1 MKTALAAALLALA
14 LPVLAQDADVAVK
27 LETPTGTL
35 HGSLRAPLGAAKGAI
50 VLLVSGSG
58 PTDRDGNQPRLLSD
72 SLRQLAAALAAEGIA
87 TLRYD
92 KRGVAMSREAAKAEK
107 DLRFEHYVDDAAAW
121 IAWLKADARF
131 SLVAVAGHSEGAL
144 VGALAAAKAGAGA
157 FVAIAGIARKPAE
170 ILRAQLRPRLPE
182 PFWLESE
189 RILARLER
197 GETADGVPKE
207 LDIVYRPS
215 VQPYLISWFRQS
227 PAEAMRA
234 LEVPVLVVQ
243 GGADVQVPVAEGEA
257 LAAAARNA
265 QLFIVPDM
273 SHALKPA
280 TDAASSM
287 KGLTDPTVAI
297 VPQVPARIA
306 RFVREA
312 AVAAPPKGRR
322 GPAPT

>member
-14 LPVLAQDADVAVK
+14 LPAFALARDADVAVK

-35 HGSLRAPLGAAKGAI
+35 HGSLRAPLGAAKGPV
-50 VLLVSGSG
+50 VLLVAGSG
-58 PTDRDGNQPRLLSD
+58 PTDRDGNQPRLLND
-72 SLRQLAAALAAEGIA
+72 SLRQLAAALGARGIA

-92 KRGVAMSREAAKAEK
+92 KRGVALSREAGRSEK
-107 DLRFEHYVDDAAAW
+107 DLRFDHYVDDAAAW
-121 IAWLKADARF
+121 VAWLKADARF

-157 FVAIAGIARKPAE
+157 FVSIAGIARKPAE
-170 ILRAQLRPRLPE
+170 ILRAQLRPRLPG

-189 RILARLER
+189 RILARLEH
-197 GETADGVPKE
+197 GETADGVPRE

-243 GGADVQVPVAEGEA
+243 GSADVQVPVVEGEA

-312 AVAAPPKGRR
+312 ALAAPPKGR
-322 GPAPT
+322 

>member
-1 MKTALAAALLALA
+1 MKTAFAATLLALA
-14 LPVLAQDADVAVK
+14 LPALAQDADIAVK

-35 HGSLRAPLGAAKGAI
+35 HGSLRAPLGAAKGPV
-50 VLLVSGSG
+50 VLLVAGSG
-58 PTDRDGNQPRLLSD
+58 PTDRDGNQPRLLND

-92 KRGVAMSREAAKAEK
+92 KRGVAMSRDAGKTEK
-107 DLRFEHYVDDAAAW
+107 DLRFDHYVDDAAAW

-131 SLVAVAGHSEGAL
+131 SLVAVAGHSEGAH

-157 FVAIAGIARKPAE
+157 FVAIAGIARKPSE
-170 ILRAQLRPRLPE
+170 VLRTQLRPRLPE
-182 PFWLESE
+182 PFWQESE

-207 LDIVYRPS
+207 LEIVYRPS
-215 VQPYLISWFRQS
+215 VQPYLISWFRRS

-243 GGADVQVPVAEGEA
+243 GTADVQVPVAEGEA

-265 QLFIVPDM
+265 QLFVVPDM

-280 TDAASSM
+280 TDALSSM
-287 KGLTDPTVAI
+287 KGLTDPAVAI
-297 VPQVPARIA
+297 VPEVPARIA
-306 RFVREA
+306 RFVRDA
-312 AVAAPPKGRR
+312 ALAAPPKGR
-322 GPAPT
+322 